1 MTIAELIVKIGADAS
16 QFARQ
21 MEVTKQQVATVGR
34 AMESFGRTAT
44 YAVTLPMVG
53 LAGAMIKASATMEQ
67 TRIAMTT
74 MTGSAEKAGVMLK
87 QIQQLAIETP
97 FGLQELTTAT
107 RQLLAY
113 NFACDK
119 AVSMLRTVG
128 DASAALGQGSF
139 GMERIIRALGQMQ
152 AKGRVTAQEMNQLA
166 EVGINGFQMIA
177 EASGRTTQEIM
188 KLSEKG
194 MLDAAT
200 GVSAILSGINRQF
213 GGAMAAQ
220 NKTLAGQ
227 WERLVDTAKMTM
239 RSFGDAVM
247 PIAKGIVQSL
257 GNSLK
262 EVSDRFAAMNI
273 HEKNATMAMY
283 AMIAAIPPMV
293 MMIGKLIG
301 VLASL
306 KLAGLGVFAV
316 GGPIAVGVAAL
327 AGLIYVLTKR
337 WLEHKTA
344 LGAFNNTASAT
355 TQMLRGMSEEQVRL
369 AYKVAWASKVKTDAA
384 LAMARSRM
392 STAKGAM
399 ESNLG
404 DPNSDAAQ
412 QARRDFKAAQDEIA
426 RLQILKTQRDAALA
440 ETTRALGAN
449 FVSGIGG
456 PQGLLEIGGG
466 LAPGLGCGAAP
477 EMTAAQKREAEAMM
491 ERARLEA
498 YTAYARSQIAGV
510 HVSKAPGIW
519 GLERWSAKPEP
530 ERVLTEREKRIRVAR
545 VLQDETVEKMEVT
558 GAAAERFQSQF
569 DGYVGSF
576 TNWTNGFL
584 EISDRMGN
592 IASSIAMNWQ
602 NAGQIITNALR
613 QMVAQLVG
621 AIAKAMV
628 FKALM
633 TMFGIPTGGK
643 GDLTF
648 GGIIKS
654 AFGFAE
660 GGIVTKP
667 TLALIGEKREP
678 EAVIPLSKMGQ
689 FGGGT
694 QTINIVLDGQVIA
707 SAVTNRQA
715 KEVRM
720 RGMLA
725 A

>member
-1 MTIAELIVKIGADAS
+1 MP
-16 QFARQ
+16 F
-21 MEVTKQQVATVGR
+21 
-34 AMESFGRTAT
+34 
-44 YAVTLPMVG
+44 TLP
-53 LAGAMIKASATMEQ
+53 AG
-67 TRIAMTT
+67 
-74 MTGSAEKAGVMLK
+74 
-87 QIQQLAIETP
+87 
-97 FGLQELTTAT
+97 
-107 RQLLAY
+107 
-113 NFACDK
+113 
-119 AVSMLRTVG
+119 
-128 DASAALGQGSF
+128 
-139 GMERIIRALGQMQ
+139 
-152 AKGRVTAQEMNQLA
+152 
-166 EVGINGFQMIA
+166 
-177 EASGRTTQEIM
+177 
-188 KLSEKG
+188 
-194 MLDAAT
+194 
-200 GVSAILSGINRQF
+200 
-213 GGAMAAQ
+213 
-220 NKTLAGQ
+220 
-227 WERLVDTAKMTM
+227 
-239 RSFGDAVM
+239 
-247 PIAKGIVQSL
+247 
-257 GNSLK
+257 
-262 EVSDRFAAMNI
+262 
-273 HEKNATMAMY
+273 
-283 AMIAAIPPMV
+283 
-293 MMIGKLIG
+293 
-301 VLASL
+301 
-306 KLAGLGVFAV
+306 
-316 GGPIAVGVAAL
+316 
-327 AGLIYVLTKR
+327 
-337 WLEHKTA
+337 
-344 LGAFNNTASAT
+344 
-355 TQMLRGMSEEQVRL
+355 
-369 AYKVAWASKVKTDAA
+369 
-384 LAMARSRM
+384 
-392 STAKGAM
+392 
-399 ESNLG
+399 
-404 DPNSDAAQ
+404 
-412 QARRDFKAAQDEIA
+412 
-426 RLQILKTQRDAALA
+426 
-440 ETTRALGAN
+440 
-449 FVSGIGG
+449 
-456 PQGLLEIGGG
+456 
-466 LAPGLGCGAAP
+466 GAAP

-530 ERVLTEREKRIRVAR
+530 ERVLTEREKRFRVAR

-707 SAVTNRQA
+707 SAVSNRQA
-715 KEVRM
+715 KEIRM
-720 RGMLA
+720 RGVLA

>member
-1 MTIAELIVKIGADAS
+1 
-16 QFARQ
+16 
-21 MEVTKQQVATVGR
+21 
-34 AMESFGRTAT
+34 
-44 YAVTLPMVG
+44 
-53 LAGAMIKASATMEQ
+53 
-67 TRIAMTT
+67 
-74 MTGSAEKAGVMLK
+74 
-87 QIQQLAIETP
+87 
-97 FGLQELTTAT
+97 
-107 RQLLAY
+107 
-113 NFACDK
+113 
-119 AVSMLRTVG
+119 
-128 DASAALGQGSF
+128 
-139 GMERIIRALGQMQ
+139 
-152 AKGRVTAQEMNQLA
+152 
-166 EVGINGFQMIA
+166 
-177 EASGRTTQEIM
+177 
-188 KLSEKG
+188 
-194 MLDAAT
+194 
-200 GVSAILSGINRQF
+200 
-213 GGAMAAQ
+213 
-220 NKTLAGQ
+220 
-227 WERLVDTAKMTM
+227 
-239 RSFGDAVM
+239 
-247 PIAKGIVQSL
+247 
-257 GNSLK
+257 
-262 EVSDRFAAMNI
+262 
-273 HEKNATMAMY
+273 
-283 AMIAAIPPMV
+283 
-293 MMIGKLIG
+293 
-301 VLASL
+301 
-306 KLAGLGVFAV
+306 
-316 GGPIAVGVAAL
+316 
-327 AGLIYVLTKR
+327 
-337 WLEHKTA
+337 
-344 LGAFNNTASAT
+344 
-355 TQMLRGMSEEQVRL
+355 
-369 AYKVAWASKVKTDAA
+369 
-384 LAMARSRM
+384 M

-466 LAPGLGCGAAP
+466 LAPGLGGGAAP

-720 RGMLA
+720 RGVLA

>member
-1 MTIAELIVKIGADAS
+1 MTIAELVVKIGADAS
-16 QFARQ
+16 QFVRQ
-21 MEVTKQQVATVGR
+21 MEVTKRQVATVGR
-34 AMESFGRTAT
+34 AMESFGRTTT
-44 YAVTLPMVG
+44 YAVTVPMLG
-53 LAGAMIKASATMEQ
+53 MAAAALKMSASMEQ
-67 TRIAMTT
+67 TGVAFRSMLKDGNASAAMLKEIQRIA
-74 MTGSAEKAGVMLK
+74 A
-87 QIQQLAIETP
+87 ETP
-97 FGLQELTTAT
+97 FEFPELANSA
-107 RQLLAY
+107 RLLLAY
-113 NFACDK
+113 RFEASK
-119 AVSMLRTVG
+119 IIPMLRTIG
-128 DASAALGQGSF
+128 DAASAMGAGAEGID
-139 GMERIIRALGQMQ
+139 RITRALGQMQ
-152 AKGRVTAQEMNQLA
+152 AKGRVTAQEMLQLS
-166 EVGINGFQMIA
+166 EIGINGFQMIA
-177 EASGRTTQEIM
+177 EATGKSVQEIM

-194 MLDAAT
+194 MIDAAT

-213 GGAMAAQ
+213 GGAMEQQSRTLLGRWSTFLDDAKAA
-220 NKTLAGQ
+220 L
-227 WERLVDTAKMTM
+227 RL
-239 RSFGDAVM
+239 FGDQIA
-247 PIAKGIVQSL
+247 PIAKGAL
-257 GNSLK
+257 AA
-262 EVSDRFAAMNI
+262 VSNAVKSAAENFAAMNI
-273 HEKNATMAMY
+273 HEKNATIAMY
-283 AMIAAIPPMV
+283 AAIAAIPPMI
-293 MMIGKLIG
+293 MMIGKLI
-301 VLASL
+301 AAYNAL
-306 KLAGLGVFAV
+306 KVAGLGAFAV

-327 AGLIYVLTKR
+327 AGLIYLLTKR
-337 WLEHKTA
+337 WLEQKAA
-344 LGAFNNTASAT
+344 LGAFNNEASAT
-355 TQMLRGMSEEQVRL
+355 VIAMNGMTEGQQRLNLAFREGLLARYNEEYASLPSRASEAGSFQEWERAYSRRRQLELLIQQNEREVGAIKGVIGQRG
-369 AYKVAWASKVKTDAA
+369 AGAGG
-384 LAMARSRM
+384 
-392 STAKGAM
+392 GAM
-399 ESNLG
+399 PFTLPAG
-404 DPNSDAAQ
+404 
-412 QARRDFKAAQDEIA
+412 
-426 RLQILKTQRDAALA
+426 
-440 ETTRALGAN
+440 
-449 FVSGIGG
+449 
-456 PQGLLEIGGG
+456 
-466 LAPGLGCGAAP
+466 GAAP

-530 ERVLTEREKRIRVAR
+530 ERVLTEREKRFRVAR

-707 SAVTNRQA
+707 SAVSNRQA
-715 KEVRM
+715 KEIRM
-720 RGMLA
+720 RGVLA